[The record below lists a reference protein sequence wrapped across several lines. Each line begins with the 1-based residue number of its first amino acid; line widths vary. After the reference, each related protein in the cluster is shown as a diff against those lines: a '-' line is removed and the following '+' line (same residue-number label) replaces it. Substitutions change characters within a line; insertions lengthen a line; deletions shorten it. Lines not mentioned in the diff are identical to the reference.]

1 MHDHNRLRAASLG
14 RFLHGLA
21 SHLKCWPH
29 RSNWARLRLRG
40 CSVSVAGNVAFSET
54 TYRASSQSRRSDI
67 IGVESVD
74 DYLERAARAG
84 AKILRDKQEI
94 PTVWFAGYI
103 QDPEG
108 NTVGLFESSDGGS
121 S

>member
-1 MHDHNRLRAASLG
+1 
-14 RFLHGLA
+14 
-21 SHLKCWPH
+21 
-29 RSNWARLRLRG
+29 
-40 CSVSVAGNVAFSET
+40 
-54 TYRASSQSRRSDI
+54 
-67 IGVESVD
+67 VESVD

-94 PTVWFAGYI
+94 SNVGFAGYI